1 MDDTKKPLGA
11 VTMVYEDYFFLER
24 WYDHYRRQVGAE
36 NLYVFSHGNDPRHR
50 EIADGANVMNVP
62 RDPSMQKFD
71 RRRWR
76 MMGLF
81 ASGMLEFYRW
91 MVVSDVDEILV
102 LDPRAG
108 DSIPGYLAANYG
120 DPRKSPRNLS
130 PLGLELFHLPGEEP
144 LPIAPD
150 ETILSR
156 RRIFRPSRNYS
167 KPCLI
172 GAPAIF
178 GPGGHRNNLGP
189 RHMPEDPVPDPPQVL
204 RPCHP
209 GCPCRGKGPDHHPG
223 AGAEPRD
230 QGKPLFQQDAGR
242 LPRLPRNGDADRRGA
257 GAARVP
263 RGDDEAD
270 REIRQPVRLG
280 ARHHHEPLPPARTL
294 RLRFLGAPESGLPVA
309 H

>member
-189 RHMPEDPVPDPPQVL
+189 RHMPEDLYLIHLKFFDHATLAARAEEKGRIITQARAL
-204 RPCHP
+204 NP
-209 GCPCRGKGPDHHPG
+209 GIRENHSFSKTLAGYHGFLETATLTDEGLELPEFRAAMMKQTEKYANQFVWGP
-223 AGAEPRD
+223 ATTTN
-230 QGKPLFQQDAGR
+230 LYR
-242 LPRLPRNGDADRRGA
+242 LP
-257 GAARVP
+257 
-263 RGDDEAD
+263 E
-270 REIRQPVRLG
+270 
-280 ARHHHEPLPPARTL
+280 
-294 RLRFLGAPESGLPVA
+294 RFASVF
-309 H
+309 